1 MSALTDEIKTAVRE
15 VLREEV
21 RQLLVEMRPAPTST
35 TGAASELAVSVARAA
50 ELSGYTH
57 ETILARINEGQLH
70 ATKPGGSREWRILVD
85 DLRRWLASE
94 SSEKVVLDNKSEA
107 RKIVAGLA
115 ASRGR

>member
-21 RQLLVEMRPAPTST
+21 RQLLVELRPTASAANDAPP
-35 TGAASELAVSVARAA
+35 EFAVSVSRAA

-57 ETILARINEGQLH
+57 ETILARINDGQLR

-94 SSEKVVLDNKSEA
+94 SGEKVVLDNKSEA

-115 ASRGR
+115 STRGR